1 MWLVCVHTLHLQAMP
16 SQFFMI
22 LSDVFKFSQD
32 FMWGRRE
39 FQIFG
44 PKDLMLLLPKLT
56 WLTLGIS
63 RLSLYG
69 LRTILLLT
77 LNWPGRRLG
86 NRRNHGNHG
95 NSSWTRELQILAIK
109 IRKEK
114 HKSKFDKVWEK
125 KL

>member
-56 WLTLGIS
+56 WLTLGIHVCKVCMDYEPFYY
-63 RLSLYG
+63 SLLIG
-69 LRTILLLT
+69 QVEDLEIAETTEIT
-77 LNWPGRRLG
+77 EIAAEQG
-86 NRRNHGNHG
+86 NY
-95 NSSWTRELQILAIK
+95 
-109 IRKEK
+109 
-114 HKSKFDKVWEK
+114 KFWQ
-125 KL
+125 